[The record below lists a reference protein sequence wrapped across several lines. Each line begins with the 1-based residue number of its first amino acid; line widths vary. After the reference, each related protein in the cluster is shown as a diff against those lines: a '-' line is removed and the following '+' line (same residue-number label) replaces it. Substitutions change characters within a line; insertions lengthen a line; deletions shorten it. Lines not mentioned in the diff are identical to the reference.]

1 VSNDTKPVNE
11 NGTSFGGWSAP
22 TQTETG
28 DNGNGWWG
36 GGFENIKKENTEQE
50 YQRPN
55 NSKIEQH
62 DDNKDNSNETKSQK
76 KSESDSDDG
85 FADFKDPEE
94 QPDNKNEQVEKTKGF
109 GPKIEI
115 SEPNSL
121 HVDQED
127 IPVKGIEEVKEEGKI
142 EEEKKE
148 SDCNSENEDSF
159 EDFNDAQDKK
169 LDSENN
175 SQSDLPE
182 VPHIQ
187 EMEENDK
194 EIEIEQLSK
203 EITTNQKTE
212 PEEEKTIESSIKILP
227 EEVEVE
233 KSGNNQNEITEITK
247 IEENTNSQEVMKA
260 SDVAEGTI
268 EENDQK
274 TDKKDDSNA
283 VEENKVEYIDSNEV

>member
-50 YQRPN
+50 DQKPN

-62 DDNKDNSNETKSQK
+62 DNNKDNSNETKFQK

-94 QPDNKNEQVEKTKGF
+94 QPDNKNEQVEKIKGF

-127 IPVKGIEEVKEEGKI
+127 IPVKGIEEVKEE
-142 EEEKKE
+142 EKKE
-148 SDCNSENEDSF
+148 SGCNSENEDSF

-194 EIEIEQLSK
+194 EIEIEELSK
-203 EITTNQKTE
+203 ETTTDQKTE
-212 PEEEKTIESSIKILP
+212 PEEEKTIESRIKIVA

-233 KSGNNQNEITEITK
+233 KSENNQNEITEITK
-247 IEENTNSQEVMKA
+247 IEENIDSQEFAKA
-260 SDVAEGTI
+260 SDVAEGII

-274 TDKKDDSNA
+274 TDKKDDSNTE
-283 VEENKVEYIDSNEV
+283 EENKVEYIDSNEI